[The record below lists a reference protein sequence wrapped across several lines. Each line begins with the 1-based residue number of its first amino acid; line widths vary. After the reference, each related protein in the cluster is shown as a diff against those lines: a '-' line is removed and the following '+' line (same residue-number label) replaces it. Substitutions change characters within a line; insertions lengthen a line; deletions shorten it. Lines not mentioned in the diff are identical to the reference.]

1 MIIEEYIFDENIN
14 NSSDILCLYN
24 DGFLNNLLIK
34 KSYDIMICSILNKNK
49 KLININNQIILNLVN
64 SEFLKERHEIR
75 INMISEYENN
85 H

>member
-24 DGFLNNLLIK
+24 DGFLNNLLFK

-49 KLININNQIILNLVN
+49 KLSNY
-64 SEFLKERHEIR
+64 FKFR
-75 INMISEYENN
+75 
-85 H
+85 

>member
-49 KLININNQIILNLVN
+49 KLITILGIVLAIGLFIGL
-64 SEFLKERHEIR
+64 SFLIDASGKENKNGRTR
-75 INMISEYENN
+75 F
-85 H
+85 